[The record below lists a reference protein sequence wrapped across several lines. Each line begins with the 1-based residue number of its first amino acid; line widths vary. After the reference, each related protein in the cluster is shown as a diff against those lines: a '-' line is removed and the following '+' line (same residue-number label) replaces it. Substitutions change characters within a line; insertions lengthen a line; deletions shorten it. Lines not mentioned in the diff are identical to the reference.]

1 VTLIDIS
8 AGLGPD
14 LPVWPTSVGWSVG
27 TTRDVRRGDPVTE
40 SLLRADVHSGTH
52 VDAPLHHLENGF
64 AVEEFA
70 LEAFVGDVLVL
81 DACGFAELPE
91 SLVDQVPLDARRVLF
106 RTDNSERALMRRR
119 KFSPGYVGLSTKA
132 ATALSEREGLLLV
145 GNDYLSVQPF
155 EGDDE
160 VHRVLLRRG
169 VALLEGLDLTDVAP
183 GWYELIAAPVLIRGA
198 EAAPVRALLR
208 QAAGP
213 NRLEGSP

>member
-14 LPVWPTSVGWSVG
+14 LPVWPTSVGWSVE
-27 TTRDVRRGDPVTE
+27 TTRDVRRGGSVTE

-52 VDAPLHHLENGF
+52 VDAPLHHLANGF
-64 AVEEFA
+64 AVEGFP
-70 LEAFVGDVLVL
+70 LEAFVGDVLVV
-81 DACGFAELPE
+81 DARGFAELPE
-91 SLVDQVPLDARRVLF
+91 SLVDQVPSEARRVLF
-106 RTDNSERALMRRR
+106 RTDNSDQALMRQHD
-119 KFSPGYVGLSTKA
+119 FSPGYVGLSSKA
-132 ATALSEREGLLLV
+132 AMALAERHGLLLV

-169 VALLEGLDLTDVAP
+169 VALLEGLDLTDVTP
-183 GWYELIAAPVLIRGA
+183 GWYELLAAPVLLRGA

-208 QAAGP
+208 QPA
-213 NRLEGSP
+213 RSKL